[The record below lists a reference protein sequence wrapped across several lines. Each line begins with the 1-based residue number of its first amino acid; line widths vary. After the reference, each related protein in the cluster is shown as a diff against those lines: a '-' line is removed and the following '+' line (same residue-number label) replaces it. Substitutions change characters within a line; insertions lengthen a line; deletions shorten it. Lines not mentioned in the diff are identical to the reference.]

1 MSLLEYMKE
10 VRARA
15 CRRVAGRKG
24 GEGRK
29 GCNLSKEE
37 GREGG
42 RKGGEEGR
50 GGRKE
55 CFR

>member
-24 GEGRK
+24 
-29 GCNLSKEE
+29 CNLI
-37 GREGG
+37 GVFYGCG
-42 RKGGEEGR
+42 DR
-50 GGRKE
+50 GL
-55 CFR
+55 